1 MASERLDPQKWEKKL
16 WHEPKKSSN
25 ADAFPLLGAF
35 DLTGSALR
43 ININAGYF
51 FDHGSVGYLAYLGSP
66 TFM

>member
-1 MASERLDPQKWEKKL
+1 MASERLDPQKWEK
-16 WHEPKKSSN
+16 PKKSSN

-51 FDHGSVGYLAYLGSP
+51 FDHGSVGYLAYLESP